1 MRTFYREEYRMKKK
15 LLIIIPIL
23 LLGILGFNH
32 GKVHA
37 QPITLYTP
45 YTGLSVTPGE
55 TLTYNVDVINDG
67 GSIQNMTFEAKGLPK
82 GWESSIIAGGNSI
95 QQLSVRPGN
104 EQQITIEVN
113 VPLEVEKDDYRFELV
128 ANANGNTASL
138 PFLVTVSEEGT
149 FKTEL
154 TSEQPNMEGHADST
168 FSYTATLKNYT
179 AEQQHYS
186 LSSNAPKGWG
196 VQFQADGNSVTSV
209 TLEPNETK
217 DIDIEIQPAENVK
230 EETYT
235 IPIVASAGST
245 NSELELEAAITGTYS
260 LNLTTPDETLST
272 DVTAGRS
279 RVVDLVVE
287 NNGTAD
293 LTDIQLT
300 AEAPSNWEATF
311 SQDRIASLPTGEKV
325 TVQATINAPDD
336 AISGDYVT
344 TFKVETAEVSAD
356 APFRVS
362 VKTSTLWGIV
372 GIGIILLV
380 IGGLY
385 YIFKKYGRR

>member
-1 MRTFYREEYRMKKK
+1 MKRI
-15 LLIIIPIL
+15 LTVIVTL
-23 LLGILGFNH
+23 LLGMIVFHHDN
-32 GKVHA
+32 VHA

-55 TLTYNVDVINDG
+55 TLTYDIDVINDG
-67 GSIQNMTFEAKGLPK
+67 GTIQNMTFETKGLPK

-104 EQQITIEVN
+104 EQQITVEVN

-138 PFLVTVSEEGT
+138 PFLVNVSEEGT

-186 LSSNAPKGWG
+186 LSSKAPKGWG

-209 TLEPNETK
+209 TLEPNEEK
-217 DIDIEIQPAENVK
+217 NIDIEIQPAENVK
-230 EETYT
+230 EQTYT

-279 RVVDLVVE
+279 RVIDLVVE

-300 AEAPSNWEATF
+300 AETPANWEATF
-311 SQDRIASLPTGEKV
+311 NQDRIASLPTGEKV

-362 VKTSTLWGIV
+362 VKTSTLWGLV
-372 GIGIILLV
+372 GIGIIILV